1 MSFVERDIKVT
12 ISIGGGQHGTQVED
26 TIEVSGHRITCDI
39 VQYGADSMGEANVR
53 IYGLNL
59 SDMNRLTSIG
69 PVRNS
74 MPFANA
80 IKIEAGEVGK
90 TLTNIYEGSI
100 WQAWGDF
107 SGMPDVAL
115 NVIARA
121 GMNQALKPSQPL
133 SYSGQVPVSKI
144 MQTLA
149 SQGGYAFEN
158 NGVNAILVDPYLKNT
173 LINQIRS
180 VARAAHINA
189 TIDRGTLAIWDKGG
203 YRNGPVPVIGPG
215 NKLVGYPNFTGSGV
229 QVRTEFLHDAVM
241 GGRLQIEGS
250 QLTMANGTW
259 NISQVTHNLSAQTP
273 GGPWFTNM
281 LTFRPEG
288 S

>member
-1 MSFVERDIKVT
+1 MSFVERDIRVT
-12 ISIGGGQHGTQVED
+12 ITLGGGKFGSTVED
-26 TIEVSGHRITCDI
+26 TVVVSGHRITCDI
-39 VQYGADSMGEANVR
+39 VQYGAGSMGEANVR
-53 IYGLNL
+53 IYGLPL
-59 SDMNRLTSIG
+59 ELMNRMTTVG
-69 PVRNS
+69 PVMVS

-133 SYSGQVPVSKI
+133 SYSGPVQAYKV

-149 SQGGYAFEN
+149 QQGGYAFEN
-158 NGVNAILVDPYLKNT
+158 NGVNAILVDPYLKGT
-173 LINQIRS
+173 LITQMRS

-189 TIDRGTLAIWDKGG
+189 TIDRGTLAIWNKGG
-203 YRNGPVPVIGPG
+203 YRNGTIPVVGPG
-215 NKLVGYPNFTGSGV
+215 NRLVGYPSFTSSGV
-229 QVRTEFLHDAVM
+229 LVRTEFLHEAVM

-250 QLTMANGTW
+250 QLTMVNATW
-259 NISQVTHNLSAQTP
+259 TISQVTHNISAQMP
-273 GGPWFTNM
+273 GGPWFSNM
-281 LTFRPEG
+281 LMFRAPA
-288 S
+288 